1 MKYFAFL
8 ERGIAIAVTDILM
21 LWLKISVRYYR
32 LKDML

>member
-21 LWLKISVRYYR
+21 IWLKISVRS
-32 LKDML
+32 LLD